1 MTELT
6 SKNLYDYLS
15 KNNAKQRKIER
26 MLEVFDADQVKIEE
40 LLMAGESWGIFIY
53 DAEDGWRTQDFAK
66 IDSKKFFD
74 FVYQGVVPTS
84 TPKKEASKK
93 AESAKKT
100 VETKKTAEEPTEEV
114 AEKATDKATERP
126 AVKSAKKEAPKQIRK
141 ITETPKNLATATVEE
156 KIVQKP
162 FTLRGLYSVILKHSD
177 EGLPEAKIY
186 EYFKVQEE
194 DLRFVLDYL
203 EYKGF
208 FRHDTMSKWFA
219 VPDLA
224 KDPMLM
230 KTLVGLRN
238 SAILNREFK
247 KKAIRSSGK

>member
-53 DAEDGWRTQDFAK
+53 DTEDGWRTQDFAK

-84 TPKKEASKK
+84 TPKNVEKK
-93 AESAKKT
+93 AEPAKKT
-100 VETKKTAEEPTEEV
+100 VETKKTAGKPTEEV
-114 AEKATDKATERP
+114 VEKATDKATEKP

-141 ITETPKNLATATVEE
+141 ITETPKNLASATVEE
-156 KIVQKP
+156 RIIQKP
-162 FTLRGLYSVILKHSD
+162 FSLRGVYSVILKHSD

-247 KKAIRSSGK
+247 KKAIRSNGK

>member
-93 AESAKKT
+93 ATEKP
-100 VETKKTAEEPTEEV
+100 AEKIEKV
-114 AEKATDKATERP
+114 AEKPIKKHVAKGTEKP
-126 AVKSAKKEAPKQIRK
+126 VKKEVPKQIRK

-156 KIVQKP
+156 KIIQKP
-162 FTLRGLYSVILKHSD
+162 FTLRGLYSLILKHSD

-247 KKAIRSSGK
+247 KKAIRSNGK

>member
-93 AESAKKT
+93 ATEKP
-100 VETKKTAEEPTEEV
+100 AEKIEKV
-114 AEKATDKATERP
+114 AEKPIEKPVAKGTEKP
-126 AVKSAKKEAPKQIRK
+126 VKKEAPKQIRK

-156 KIVQKP
+156 KIIQKP
-162 FTLRGLYSVILKHSD
+162 FTLRGLYSLILKHSD
-177 EGLPEAKIY
+177 EGLAEAKIY

-224 KDPMLM
+224 KDPILM

-247 KKAIRSSGK
+247 KKAIRSNGK

>member
-93 AESAKKT
+93 ATEKP
-100 VETKKTAEEPTEEV
+100 AEKIEKV
-114 AEKATDKATERP
+114 AEKPIEKPVAKGTEKP
-126 AVKSAKKEAPKQIRK
+126 VKKEAPKQIRK
-141 ITETPKNLATATVEE
+141 VTETPKNLATATVEE
-156 KIVQKP
+156 KIIQKP

-219 VPDLA
+219 APDLA

>member
-40 LLMAGESWGIFIY
+40 LLMAGESWGFFIY
-53 DAEDGWRTQDFAK
+53 DADDGWRTQDFAK

-93 AESAKKT
+93 ATEKP
-100 VETKKTAEEPTEEV
+100 AEKIEKV
-114 AEKATDKATERP
+114 AEKPIEKPVAKGTEKP
-126 AVKSAKKEAPKQIRK
+126 VKKEAPKQIRK

-156 KIVQKP
+156 KIIQKP

>member
-84 TPKKEASKK
+84 TPKNVEKK
-93 AESAKKT
+93 AEPAKKT
-100 VETKKTAEEPTEEV
+100 VETKKTAEKPTEEV
-114 AEKATDKATERP
+114 AEKATDKATEKP
-126 AVKSAKKEAPKQIRK
+126 VVKSAKKEAPKQIRK

-156 KIVQKP
+156 KIIQKP
-162 FTLRGLYSVILKHSD
+162 FTLRGLYSLILKHSD

-247 KKAIRSSGK
+247 KKAIRSNGK

>member
-84 TPKKEASKK
+84 TPKNVEKK

-100 VETKKTAEEPTEEV
+100 VETKKTTEKPTEEV
-114 AEKATDKATERP
+114 TEKVTDKAAERP
-126 AVKSAKKEAPKQIRK
+126 AVKPTKKEAPKQIRK

-156 KIVQKP
+156 KIIQKP

-177 EGLPEAKIY
+177 EGMPEAKIY

-224 KDPMLM
+224 KDPILM

-247 KKAIRSSGK
+247 KKAIRSNGK

>member
-84 TPKKEASKK
+84 TPKMSKRRP
-93 AESAKKT
+93 SQQRKT
-100 VETKKTAEEPTEEV
+100 VETKKTTKKPTEEV
-114 AEKATDKATERP
+114 AERP
-126 AVKSAKKEAPKQIRK
+126 AVKYAKKEAPKQIRK

-156 KIVQKP
+156 KIIQKP

-247 KKAIRSSGK
+247 KKAIRSNGK

>member
-93 AESAKKT
+93 ATEKP
-100 VETKKTAEEPTEEV
+100 AEKIEKV
-114 AEKATDKATERP
+114 AEKPIEKPVAKGTEKP
-126 AVKSAKKEAPKQIRK
+126 VKKEAPKQIRK

-156 KIVQKP
+156 KIIQKP
-162 FTLRGLYSVILKHSD
+162 FTLRGLYSLILKHSD
-177 EGLPEAKIY
+177 EGLAEAKIY

-224 KDPMLM
+224 KDPTLM
-230 KTLVGLRN
+230 KTLIGLRN

>member
-93 AESAKKT
+93 ATEKP
-100 VETKKTAEEPTEEV
+100 AEKIEKV
-114 AEKATDKATERP
+114 AEKPIEKPVAKGTEKP
-126 AVKSAKKEAPKQIRK
+126 VKKEAPKQIRK
-141 ITETPKNLATATVEE
+141 VTETPKNLATATVEE
-156 KIVQKP
+156 KIIQKP

>member
-84 TPKKEASKK
+84 TPKNVEKK
-93 AESAKKT
+93 AEPAKKT
-100 VETKKTAEEPTEEV
+100 VETKKTTEKPTEEV
-114 AEKATDKATERP
+114 TEKATDKAAERP
-126 AVKSAKKEAPKQIRK
+126 AVKSVKKEAPKQIRK

>member
-84 TPKKEASKK
+84 TPKNVEKK
-93 AESAKKT
+93 TEQAKKT
-100 VETKKTAEEPTEEV
+100 VEAKKTAEKPTEEV
-114 AEKATDKATERP
+114 AEKVTDKAAERP
-126 AVKSAKKEAPKQIRK
+126 AVKSTKKEAPKQIRK

-156 KIVQKP
+156 KIIQKP

>member
-84 TPKKEASKK
+84 TPKNVKK
-93 AESAKKT
+93 KTESAKKT
-100 VETKKTAEEPTEEV
+100 VETKKAAKKPTEEV
-114 AEKATDKATERP
+114 AEKATNKAAERP

-156 KIVQKP
+156 KIIQKP
-162 FTLRGLYSVILKHSD
+162 LTLRGLYSVILKHSD

-186 EYFKVQEE
+186 VYFKVQEE

-247 KKAIRSSGK
+247 KKAIRSNGK

>member
-26 MLEVFDADQVKIEE
+26 MLEFFDADQVKIEE

-93 AESAKKT
+93 ATEKP
-100 VETKKTAEEPTEEV
+100 AEKIEKV
-114 AEKATDKATERP
+114 AEKPIEKPVAKGTEKP
-126 AVKSAKKEAPKQIRK
+126 VKKEAPKQIRK

-156 KIVQKP
+156 EIIQKP
-162 FTLRGLYSVILKHSD
+162 FTLRGLYSLILKHSD
-177 EGLPEAKIY
+177 EGLAEAKIY

-224 KDPMLM
+224 KDSMLM

-247 KKAIRSSGK
+247 KKAIRSNGK

>member
-53 DAEDGWRTQDFAK
+53 DAEDGWCTQDIAK

-93 AESAKKT
+93 ATEKP
-100 VETKKTAEEPTEEV
+100 AEKIEKV
-114 AEKATDKATERP
+114 AEKPIEKPVAKGTEKP
-126 AVKSAKKEAPKQIRK
+126 VKKEAPKQIRK

-156 KIVQKP
+156 KIIQKP

>member
-84 TPKKEASKK
+84 TPKNVEKK

-100 VETKKTAEEPTEEV
+100 VETKKTTEKPTEEV

-126 AVKSAKKEAPKQIRK
+126 VVKSAKKEAPKQIRK

-156 KIVQKP
+156 KIIQKP

-247 KKAIRSSGK
+247 KKAIRSNGK

>member
-84 TPKKEASKK
+84 TPKKEAPKK
-93 AESAKKT
+93 ATEKP
-100 VETKKTAEEPTEEV
+100 AEKIEKV
-114 AEKATDKATERP
+114 AEKPIEKPVAKDTE
-126 AVKSAKKEAPKQIRK
+126 KSVKKEAPKQIRK

-156 KIVQKP
+156 KIIQKP

-247 KKAIRSSGK
+247 KKAIRSNGK

>member
-84 TPKKEASKK
+84 TPKKEAPKK
-93 AESAKKT
+93 ATEKP
-100 VETKKTAEEPTEEV
+100 AEKIEKV
-114 AEKATDKATERP
+114 AEKPIEKPVAKGTEKT
-126 AVKSAKKEAPKQIRK
+126 VKKEAPKQIRK

-156 KIVQKP
+156 KIIQKP

-177 EGLPEAKIY
+177 EGLAEAKIY

-247 KKAIRSSGK
+247 KKAIRSNGK

>member
-15 KNNAKQRKIER
+15 KNNAKQRRIER

-84 TPKKEASKK
+84 TPKNVEKK

-100 VETKKTAEEPTEEV
+100 VETKKTAKKPTEEV
-114 AEKATDKATERP
+114 TKKATDKAAERP

-156 KIVQKP
+156 KIIQKP

-247 KKAIRSSGK
+247 KKAIRSNGK

>member
-93 AESAKKT
+93 TTEKPAEKIEK
-100 VETKKTAEEPTEEV
+100 V
-114 AEKATDKATERP
+114 AEKPIEKPVAKGTEKP
-126 AVKSAKKEAPKQIRK
+126 VKKEAPKQIRK

-156 KIVQKP
+156 KIIQKP

-224 KDPMLM
+224 KDPILM

-247 KKAIRSSGK
+247 KKAIRSNGK

>member
-74 FVYQGVVPTS
+74 FVCQGVVPTS
-84 TPKKEASKK
+84 TPKNVEKK
-93 AESAKKT
+93 AEPAKKT
-100 VETKKTAEEPTEEV
+100 VEAKKTAEKPTEEV
-114 AEKATDKATERP
+114 AEKAADRAAERP
-126 AVKSAKKEAPKQIRK
+126 AVKSVKKEAPKQIRK

-156 KIVQKP
+156 KIIQKP

-247 KKAIRSSGK
+247 KKAIRSNGK

>member
-84 TPKKEASKK
+84 TPKNVEKK
-93 AESAKKT
+93 TESAKKT
-100 VETKKTAEEPTEEV
+100 VEAKKTAEKPTEEV
-114 AEKATDKATERP
+114 AEKATDKATEGP
-126 AVKSAKKEAPKQIRK
+126 AVKYDKKEAPKQIRK

-247 KKAIRSSGK
+247 KKAIRSNGK

>member
-84 TPKKEASKK
+84 TPKNVEKK
-93 AESAKKT
+93 TEQAKKT
-100 VETKKTAEEPTEEV
+100 VEAKKTAEKPTEEV
-114 AEKATDKATERP
+114 AEKAVERP
-126 AVKSAKKEAPKQIRK
+126 VAKSAKKEAPKQIRK

-156 KIVQKP
+156 KIIQKP

>member
-84 TPKKEASKK
+84 TPKNVEKK
-93 AESAKKT
+93 AELAKKT
-100 VETKKTAEEPTEEV
+100 VETKKTAEKPTKEV
-114 AEKATDKATERP
+114 AEKATDKAAERP
-126 AVKSAKKEAPKQIRK
+126 AVKSVKKEAPKQIRK

-156 KIVQKP
+156 KIIQKP

-177 EGLPEAKIY
+177 EGMPEAKIY

>member
-93 AESAKKT
+93 ATEKP
-100 VETKKTAEEPTEEV
+100 AEKIEKV
-114 AEKATDKATERP
+114 AEKPIEKPVAKGTEKP
-126 AVKSAKKEAPKQIRK
+126 VKKEAPKQIRK

-156 KIVQKP
+156 KIIQKP

-177 EGLPEAKIY
+177 EGMPEAKIY

-247 KKAIRSSGK
+247 KKAIRSNGK

>member
-84 TPKKEASKK
+84 TPRKEASKK
-93 AESAKKT
+93 ATEKP
-100 VETKKTAEEPTEEV
+100 AEKIEKV
-114 AEKATDKATERP
+114 AEKSIEKPVAKGTEKP
-126 AVKSAKKEAPKQIRK
+126 VKKEAPKQIRK

-156 KIVQKP
+156 KIIQKP

-247 KKAIRSSGK
+247 KKAIRSNGK

>member
-84 TPKKEASKK
+84 TPKNVEKK
-93 AESAKKT
+93 AESVKKT
-100 VETKKTAEEPTEEV
+100 VEAKKTTEKPTEEV
-114 AEKATDKATERP
+114 AEKATDKAAERP
-126 AVKSAKKEAPKQIRK
+126 AVKPTKKEAPKQIRK

-156 KIVQKP
+156 KIIQKP

>member
-6 SKNLYDYLS
+6 SKNLYNYLS

-93 AESAKKT
+93 TTEKPAEKIEK
-100 VETKKTAEEPTEEV
+100 V
-114 AEKATDKATERP
+114 AEKPIEKPVAKGTEKP
-126 AVKSAKKEAPKQIRK
+126 VKKEAPKQIRK

-162 FTLRGLYSVILKHSD
+162 FTLRGLYSVILKHND

>member
-84 TPKKEASKK
+84 TPKNVEKK
-93 AESAKKT
+93 AEPAKKT
-100 VETKKTAEEPTEEV
+100 VETKKTTEKPTEEV
-114 AEKATDKATERP
+114 AKKATDKAAERP
-126 AVKSAKKEAPKQIRK
+126 VAKSVKKEAPKQIRK

-156 KIVQKP
+156 KIIQKP
-162 FTLRGLYSVILKHSD
+162 FTLRGLYSVILKHND

-247 KKAIRSSGK
+247 KKAIRSNGK

>member
-93 AESAKKT
+93 ATEKP
-100 VETKKTAEEPTEEV
+100 AEKIEKV
-114 AEKATDKATERP
+114 AEKPIEKPVAKGTEKP
-126 AVKSAKKEAPKQIRK
+126 VKKEAPKQIRK
-141 ITETPKNLATATVEE
+141 ITEISQLQLSRRKLSKSRLLCA
-156 KIVQKP
+156 
-162 FTLRGLYSVILKHSD
+162 
-177 EGLPEAKIY
+177 
-186 EYFKVQEE
+186 
-194 DLRFVLDYL
+194 
-203 EYKGF
+203 GF
-208 FRHDTMSKWFA
+208 IA
-219 VPDLA
+219 
-224 KDPMLM
+224 
-230 KTLVGLRN
+230 
-238 SAILNREFK
+238 
-247 KKAIRSSGK
+247 

>member
-93 AESAKKT
+93 ATEKP
-100 VETKKTAEEPTEEV
+100 AEKIEKV
-114 AEKATDKATERP
+114 AEKPIEKPVAKGTEKP
-126 AVKSAKKEAPKQIRK
+126 VKKEAPKQIRN

-156 KIVQKP
+156 KIIQKP
-162 FTLRGLYSVILKHSD
+162 FTLRGLYSVILRHSD

-224 KDPMLM
+224 KDPILM

-247 KKAIRSSGK
+247 KKAIRSNGK

>member
-93 AESAKKT
+93 ATEKP
-100 VETKKTAEEPTEEV
+100 AEKIEKV
-114 AEKATDKATERP
+114 AEKPIEKPVAKGTEKP
-126 AVKSAKKEAPKQIRK
+126 VKKEAPKQIRK

-156 KIVQKP
+156 KIIQKP
-162 FTLRGLYSVILKHSD
+162 FTLRGLYSLILKHSD

>member
-93 AESAKKT
+93 ATEKP
-100 VETKKTAEEPTEEV
+100 AEKIEKV
-114 AEKATDKATERP
+114 AEKPIEKPVAKGTEKP
-126 AVKSAKKEAPKQIRK
+126 VKKEAPKQIRK
-141 ITETPKNLATATVEE
+141 ITETPKKLATATVEE
-156 KIVQKP
+156 KIIQKP
-162 FTLRGLYSVILKHSD
+162 FTLRGLYSLILKHSD

-247 KKAIRSSGK
+247 KKAIRSNGK

>member
-84 TPKKEASKK
+84 TPKNDEKK

-100 VETKKTAEEPTEEV
+100 VETKKTTEKPTEEV
-114 AEKATDKATERP
+114 AEKATNKAAEKP
-126 AVKSAKKEAPKQIRK
+126 AVKSVKKEAPKQIRK

-156 KIVQKP
+156 KIIQKP
-162 FTLRGLYSVILKHSD
+162 FTLRGLYSLILKHSD
-177 EGLPEAKIY
+177 EGLAEAKIY

-247 KKAIRSSGK
+247 KKAIRSNGK

>member
-84 TPKKEASKK
+84 TPKNVEKK
-93 AESAKKT
+93 AEPAKKT
-100 VETKKTAEEPTEEV
+100 VETKKTAEKPTEEV
-114 AEKATDKATERP
+114 AKKATDKAAERP

-156 KIVQKP
+156 KIIQKP

-238 SAILNREFK
+238 NAILNREFK

>member
-15 KNNAKQRKIER
+15 KNNANQRKIER

-84 TPKKEASKK
+84 TPKKAEKK
-93 AESAKKT
+93 AEPAKKT
-100 VETKKTAEEPTEEV
+100 VETKKTAKKPTEEV
-114 AEKATDKATERP
+114 AEKATNKAAERP

-141 ITETPKNLATATVEE
+141 ITETPKNLATATIEE

>member
-84 TPKKEASKK
+84 TPKNIEKK
-93 AESAKKT
+93 AEPAKKT
-100 VETKKTAEEPTEEV
+100 VETKKTTEKPTEEV
-114 AEKATDKATERP
+114 AEKATNKATERP
-126 AVKSAKKEAPKQIRK
+126 AVKSVKKEAPKQIRK

-156 KIVQKP
+156 IIIQKP
-162 FTLRGLYSVILKHSD
+162 FTLRGLYSLILKHSD
-177 EGLPEAKIY
+177 EGMPEAKIY

>member
-40 LLMAGESWGIFIY
+40 LLMAGESWGICIY
-53 DAEDGWRTQDFAK
+53 DAEHGWRTQDVAK
-66 IDSKKFFD
+66 IDSNKFFD

-84 TPKKEASKK
+84 TPKNVKKK

-100 VETKKTAEEPTEEV
+100 VETKKTTEKPTEEV
-114 AEKATDKATERP
+114 AKKATDKAAERP
-126 AVKSAKKEAPKQIRK
+126 AVKSVKKEAPKQIRK

-156 KIVQKP
+156 KIIQKP

-219 VPDLA
+219 VSDLA